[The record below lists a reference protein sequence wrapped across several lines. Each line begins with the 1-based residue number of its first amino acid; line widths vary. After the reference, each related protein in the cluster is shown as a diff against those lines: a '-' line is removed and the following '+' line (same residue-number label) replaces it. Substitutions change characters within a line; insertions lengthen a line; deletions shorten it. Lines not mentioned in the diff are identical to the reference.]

1 MRVAI
6 VYPPFNLEGKIPLL
20 SQNRVFI
27 YTHSEKIKIY
37 PLVMAQAA
45 TLLKVNGH
53 EVLYLDGINERLN
66 WEEFDKQLNDFSPE
80 LVFLET
86 KVPVIRRHWEYINE
100 EKVKYPN
107 RKYAL
112 AGDHVS
118 FFPSES
124 MEKSRVDFVI
134 TGGDYDSSLSK
145 LVDCLEGSGALPK
158 GVYFRDGDEIKNTG
172 EFELITDLNSLPD
185 IDRELTKWHIYGEAY
200 LQHPCAYILTG
211 RGCKGAKG
219 VGVCR
224 FCIWQFAFWRCT
236 ARLRSPAKV
245 VNEIKLLVENYGVK
259 EIFDDNEAGA
269 IWNKEWVEEFYH
281 QMKKQDL
288 IGKVILSSNARADC
302 LLDGDVCKTL
312 KKTGFRLLKIGLES
326 GNDHSLRR
334 LGKSARV
341 EEIRR
346 GIKNAKDFGLRVM
359 VTIMV
364 GYPWESEEDVKQTYR
379 LGKELLLYK
388 THCGDSLEANIIS
401 SYPGTPLFN
410 DALRHNWFDI
420 DPYDYEKYGLAKP
433 ILKTPI
439 DAEKWCNTIWRLHL
453 HPSFIFKSLLTS
465 RSIYDIKLLFRGASS
480 LFGHIKDYLK

>member
-1 MRVAI
+1 MKVAV
-6 VYPPFNLEGKIPLL
+6 VYPPFNFEGKIPLL

-53 EVLYLDGINERLN
+53 EVLYLDGINERLG

-80 LVFLET
+80 LVFMET
-86 KVPVIRRHWEYINE
+86 KVPIIRRHWEYINK
-100 EKVKYPN
+100 EKVKYPQ
-107 RKYAL
+107 RRYAL
-112 AGDHVS
+112 AGDHIS
-118 FFPSES
+118 FFPDES
-124 MEKSRVDFVI
+124 MKKSKVDFVI
-134 TGGDYDSSLSK
+134 TGGDYDNSLSK
-145 LVDCLEGSGALPK
+145 LVNCLEGKGDLPK
-158 GVYFRDGDEIKNTG
+158 GVYFRDGEEIKNTG
-172 EFELITDLNSLPD
+172 EFELIADLDSLPN
-185 IDRELTKWHIYGEAY
+185 IDRDLTKWHIYGEAY
-200 LQHPCAYILTG
+200 LQHPCAYILSG
-211 RGCKGAKG
+211 RGCRGVKGKA
-219 VGVCR
+219 VCR

-245 VNEIKLLVENYGVK
+245 VNEIKLLVEHYGVK
-259 EIFDDNEAGA
+259 EVFDDNEAGA
-269 IWNKEWVEEFYH
+269 IWNKEWVEEFYQ

-302 LLDGDVCKTL
+302 LLDKDVCKTL

-379 LGKELLLYK
+379 VGKELLLYK

-410 DALRHNWFDI
+410 DALRYNWFDI

-453 HPSFIFKSLLTS
+453 HPLFIFKSLLTS

-480 LFGHIKDYLK
+480 LLGHIKDYLK